1 MQRGKNKYMSIQL
14 LDKTR
19 KLNRLLKNA
28 ESSEISFSEI
38 SKVLKEMLHSNVLV
52 LSKKGKILGISHE
65 DSMESIKE
73 LLGEKRG
80 VRIDA
85 SLNERLLA
93 VLSTRENVYLQTLG
107 FSNDTKNYHGMIVP
121 IDIAGERLG
130 TLFMYRAE
138 DIYDIEDII
147 LCEYGATV
155 IGMEMMRAEN
165 DESAEESRKQH
176 VVQSALGTLS
186 GSELKAMRYV
196 FEELQGTDGILVAS
210 KIAEQ
215 AGITRSI
222 IVTGLKKLESAGV
235 IESRSAGMKGTKV
248 RICNEMLMEELEN
261 MKS

>member
-1 MQRGKNKYMSIQL
+1 M
-14 LDKTR
+14 
-19 KLNRLLKNA
+19 
-28 ESSEISFSEI
+28 
-38 SKVLKEMLHSNVLV
+38 
-52 LSKKGKILGISHE
+52 GISHE
-65 DSMESIKE
+65 KSIPRIEE
-73 LLGEKRG
+73 LLGEHRG

-107 FSNDTKNYHGMIVP
+107 FSMDTKNYHGMIVP

-165 DESAEESRKQH
+165 DETAEESRKQH
-176 VVQSALGTLS
+176 VVQSALNTLS
-186 GSELKAMRYV
+186 GSELEAMRCV
-196 FEELQGTDGILVAS
+196 FRELKGTDGILVAS

-215 AGITRSI
+215 EGITRSI

-235 IESRSAGMKGTKV
+235 IESKSAGMKGTKV

-261 MKS
+261 MF

>member
-1 MQRGKNKYMSIQL
+1 MSIQL

-52 LSKKGKILGISHE
+52 LSKKGKILGISH
-65 DSMESIKE
+65 DKSMDRIEE
-73 LLGEKRG
+73 LLGESRG

-107 FSNDTKNYHGMIVP
+107 FSSKTKNYHGMIVP

-165 DESAEESRKQH
+165 DETAEENRKQQGVH
-176 VVQSALGTLS
+176 SALSTLS
-186 GSELKAMRYV
+186 GSELKAMHYV
-196 FEELQGTDGILVAS
+196 FNELKGTDGILVAS

-248 RICNEMLMEELEN
+248 RICNEMLIEELEN
-261 MKS
+261 MKNI

>member
-1 MQRGKNKYMSIQL
+1 MSIQL

-38 SKVLKEMLHSNVLV
+38 SKVLKEMLGSTVLV
-52 LSKKGKILGISHE
+52 LSKKGKILGISQE
-65 DSMESIKE
+65 ESMEPIEE
-73 LLGEKRG
+73 LLGQERG
-80 VRIDA
+80 VRIDV

-107 FSNDTKNYHGMIVP
+107 FSDATRHYHGMVVP

-130 TLFMYRAE
+130 TLFMYRPNE
-138 DIYDIEDII
+138 IYGIEDII

-165 DESAEESRKQH
+165 DESAEESRKQQ
-176 VVQSALGTLS
+176 VVQSAFHTLS
-186 GSELKAMRYV
+186 VSEKEAMRCVFKELK
-196 FEELQGTDGILVAS
+196 GTDGTLVAS

-215 AGITRSI
+215 EGITRSI

-248 RICNEMLMEELEN
+248 RICNEMLLEELGIF
-261 MKS
+261 

>member
-1 MQRGKNKYMSIQL
+1 MSIQL

-65 DSMESIKE
+65 NSMGRIEE
-73 LLGEKRG
+73 LLGESRG
-80 VRIDA
+80 ARIDGN
-85 SLNERLLA
+85 LNERLLA

-107 FSNDTKNYHGMIVP
+107 FSSNTKEYHGMIVP

-130 TLFMYRAE
+130 TLFMYRE
-138 DIYDIEDII
+138 SEIYDIEDII

-165 DESAEESRKQH
+165 DETAEENRKQH
-176 VVQSALGTLS
+176 VVHSALNTLS
-186 GSELKAMRYV
+186 GSELEAMRCV
-196 FEELQGTDGILVAS
+196 FRELKGTDGILVAS

-215 AGITRSI
+215 EGITRSI

-235 IESRSAGMKGTKV
+235 IESKSAGMKGTKV
-248 RICNEMLMEELEN
+248 RICNEMLIEELEN
-261 MKS
+261 MKV

>member
-1 MQRGKNKYMSIQL
+1 MSIQL

-38 SKVLKEMLHSNVLV
+38 SKLLKEMLQSNVLV
-52 LSKKGKILGISHE
+52 LSKKGKVLGVSHDKSFDRIE
-65 DSMESIKE
+65 E
-73 LLGEKRG
+73 LLAGHRG
-80 VRIDA
+80 MRIDE

-107 FSNDTKNYHGMIVP
+107 FSDETKNCHGMIVP

-130 TLFMYRAE
+130 TLFMYRPNE
-138 DIYDIEDII
+138 IYDIEDII

-165 DESAEESRKQH
+165 DETAEENRKQSG
-176 VVQSALGTLS
+176 VRAALNTLS
-186 GSELKAMRYV
+186 GSELEAMYCV
-196 FEELQGTDGILVAS
+196 FKELNGEDGLLVAS

-235 IESRSAGMKGTKV
+235 IESKSAGMKGTKV

>member
-1 MQRGKNKYMSIQL
+1 MSIQL

-65 DSMESIKE
+65 KTIHRIEE

-80 VRIDA
+80 VRIDE

-93 VLSTRENVYLQTLG
+93 VLSTRENVYMQTLG
-107 FSNDTKNYHGMIVP
+107 FSEATKDCHGMIVP

-130 TLFMYRAE
+130 TLFMYRPDE
-138 DIYDIEDII
+138 IYDIEDII

-165 DESAEESRKQH
+165 DETAEENRKQH
-176 VVQSALGTLS
+176 GVKAALNTLS
-186 GSELKAMRYV
+186 GSELEAMRCV
-196 FEELQGTDGILVAS
+196 FKELNGTDGILVAS

-235 IESRSAGMKGTKV
+235 IESKSAGMKGTRV
-248 RICNEMLMEELEN
+248 RICNEMLIEELEN
-261 MKS
+261 M

>member
-1 MQRGKNKYMSIQL
+1 MSIQL

-38 SKVLKEMLHSNVLV
+38 SKVLKEMLRSNVLV

-65 DSMESIKE
+65 ESFEKIEE
-73 LLGEKRG
+73 LLGDARG

-93 VLSTRENVYLQTLG
+93 VLSTRENVYLQTIG
-107 FSNDTKNYHGMIVP
+107 FSGDTKNYHGMIVP

-130 TLFMYRAE
+130 TLFMYRAD

-165 DESAEESRKQH
+165 DETAEENRKQH
-176 VVQSALGTLS
+176 VVQSALSTLS

-196 FEELQGTDGILVAS
+196 F
-210 KIAEQ
+210 
-215 AGITRSI
+215 R
-222 IVTGLKKLESAGV
+222 
-235 IESRSAGMKGTKV
+235 
-248 RICNEMLMEELEN
+248 
-261 MKS
+261 

>member
-1 MQRGKNKYMSIQL
+1 MSIQL

-38 SKVLKEMLHSNVLV
+38 SKVLKEMLSSNVLV
-52 LSKKGKILGISHE
+52 LSKKGKILGISHHSE
-65 DSMESIKE
+65 IRRIEE
-73 LLGEKRG
+73 LLGESRG
-80 VRIDA
+80 MRIDS

-93 VLSTRENVYLQTLG
+93 VLSTRENVYMQTLG
-107 FSNDTKNYHGMIVP
+107 FSDATKSYHGMIVP

-130 TLFMYRAE
+130 TLFMYRPDA
-138 DIYDIEDII
+138 IYDIEDII

-165 DESAEESRKQH
+165 DETAEENRKQQ
-176 VVQSALGTLS
+176 VVLSALSTLS
-186 GSELKAMRYV
+186 GSELKAMRFV
-196 FEELQGTDGILVAS
+196 FKELEGNDGILVAS

-235 IESRSAGMKGTKV
+235 IESKSAGMKGTKV
-248 RICNEMLMEELEN
+248 RICNDILIEELEQF
-261 MKS
+261 

>member
-1 MQRGKNKYMSIQL
+1 MSIQL

-38 SKVLKEMLHSNVLV
+38 SKVLNEMLRSNVLV

-65 DSMESIKE
+65 SSMNRIEE
-73 LLGEKRG
+73 LLGERRG
-80 VRIDA
+80 VRIDS

-107 FSNDTKNYHGMIVP
+107 FSAVTKNYHGMIVP

-130 TLFMYRAE
+130 TLFMYRAD

-165 DESAEESRKQH
+165 DENAEESRKQQ
-176 VVQSALGTLS
+176 VVHSAISTLS
-186 GSELKAMRYV
+186 GSELKAMRQV
-196 FEELQGTDGILVAS
+196 FKELEGNDGILVAS

-235 IESRSAGMKGTKV
+235 IESKSAGMKGTKV
-248 RICNEMLMEELEN
+248 RICNEMLIEELEN
-261 MKS
+261 L

>member
-1 MQRGKNKYMSIQL
+1 MSIQL

-38 SKVLKEMLHSNVLV
+38 SKVLKEMLQSNVLV
-52 LSKKGKILGISHE
+52 LSKKGKVLGVSHE
-65 DSMESIKE
+65 KSFDRIEE
-73 LLGEKRG
+73 LLADHRG
-80 VRIDA
+80 MRIDE
-85 SLNERLLA
+85 SLNERLLG

-107 FSNDTKNYHGMIVP
+107 FSNDTKECHGMIVP

-130 TLFMYRAE
+130 TLFMYRPNE
-138 DIYDIEDII
+138 IYDIEDII

-165 DESAEESRKQH
+165 DETAEENRKQSG
-176 VVQSALGTLS
+176 VRAALNTLS
-186 GSELKAMRYV
+186 GSELEAMYCV
-196 FEELQGTDGILVAS
+196 FKELNGEDGLLVAS

-222 IVTGLKKLESAGV
+222 IVTGLKKLESAGI
-235 IESRSAGMKGTKV
+235 IESKSAGMKGTKV

>member
-1 MQRGKNKYMSIQL
+1 MSIQL

-65 DSMESIKE
+65 KSILRIEE
-73 LLGEKRG
+73 LLGEHRG
-80 VRIDA
+80 ARIDA

-107 FSNDTKNYHGMIVP
+107 FSMDTKMYHGMIVP

-165 DESAEESRKQH
+165 DETAEENRKQQ
-176 VVQSALGTLS
+176 VVQSALNTLS
-186 GSELKAMRYV
+186 GSEVEAMRCV
-196 FEELQGTDGILVAS
+196 FRELKGSDGILVAS

-215 AGITRSI
+215 EGITRSI

-235 IESRSAGMKGTKV
+235 IESKSAGMKGTKV
-248 RICNEMLMEELEN
+248 RICNELLIEELEN
-261 MKS
+261 MF

>member
-1 MQRGKNKYMSIQL
+1 MSIQL

-65 DSMESIKE
+65 KTMERIQE
-73 LLGEKRG
+73 LLGESRG
-80 VRIDA
+80 ERIDA

-107 FSNDTKNYHGMIVP
+107 FSNNSKNYHGMIVP

-165 DESAEESRKQH
+165 DETAEENRKQQGVH
-176 VVQSALGTLS
+176 SALSTLS
-186 GSELKAMRYV
+186 GSELKAMHYV
-196 FEELQGTDGILVAS
+196 FNELKGTDGILVAS

-248 RICNEMLMEELEN
+248 RICNEMLIEELEN
-261 MKS
+261 MKNL

>member
-1 MQRGKNKYMSIQL
+1 MSIQL

-38 SKVLKEMLHSNVLV
+38 SRVLKEMLHSNVLV
-52 LSKKGKILGISHE
+52 LSKKGKILGISLE
-65 DSMESIKE
+65 PSVEKLTEM
-73 LLGEKRG
+73 LGENRG
-80 VRIDA
+80 ERIDN
-85 SLNERLLA
+85 SLNERFLE

-107 FSNDTKNYHGMIVP
+107 FTENTEDHHGMIVP

-130 TLFMYRAE
+130 TLFMYRAQ

-165 DESAEESRKQH
+165 SETAEENRKQQ
-176 VVQSALGTLS
+176 VVQSALNTLS
-186 GSELKAMRYV
+186 GSELEAMRCV
-196 FEELQGTDGILVAS
+196 FRELEGTDGILVAS
-210 KIAEQ
+210 KIAERQ
-215 AGITRSI
+215 GITRSI

-235 IESRSAGMKGTKV
+235 IESKSAGMKGTKV
-248 RICNEMLMEELEN
+248 KICNELLLEELE
-261 MKS
+261 SLQ

>member
-1 MQRGKNKYMSIQL
+1 MSIQL

-52 LSKKGKILGISHE
+52 LSKKGKILGISH
-65 DSMESIKE
+65 DKSIHRIEE
-73 LLGEKRG
+73 LLGDHRG

-107 FSNDTKNYHGMIVP
+107 FSDDTRDCHGMIVP

-130 TLFMYRAE
+130 TLFMYRPDA
-138 DIYDIEDII
+138 IYDIEDII

-165 DESAEESRKQH
+165 DETAEENRKQH
-176 VVQSALGTLS
+176 VVQSALNTLS
-186 GSELKAMRYV
+186 GSELEAMRCV
-196 FEELQGTDGILVAS
+196 FKELNGEDGILVAS

-215 AGITRSI
+215 EGITRSI

-235 IESRSAGMKGTKV
+235 IESKSAGMKGTKV

-261 MKS
+261 MNS

>member
-1 MQRGKNKYMSIQL
+1 MSIQL

-38 SKVLKEMLHSNVLV
+38 SKVLKEMLQSNVLV
-52 LSKKGKILGISHE
+52 LSKKGKILGISHDKSFNRIE
-65 DSMESIKE
+65 E
-73 LLGEKRG
+73 LLADHRG
-80 VRIDA
+80 MRIDE

-107 FSNDTKNYHGMIVP
+107 FSDDTKNCHGMIVP

-130 TLFMYRAE
+130 TLFMYRPNVV
-138 DIYDIEDII
+138 YDIEDII

-155 IGMEMMRAEN
+155 IGMEIMRAEN
-165 DESAEESRKQH
+165 DETAEENRKQH
-176 VVQSALGTLS
+176 GVKAALNTLS
-186 GSELKAMRYV
+186 GSELEAMYCV
-196 FEELQGTDGILVAS
+196 FKELEGKDGILVAS

-235 IESRSAGMKGTKV
+235 IESKSAGMKGTKV

-261 MKS
+261 MRA

>member
-1 MQRGKNKYMSIQL
+1 MSIQL

-28 ESSEISFSEI
+28 ESSELSFSEI
-38 SKVLKEMLHSNVLV
+38 SKVLKEMLSSNVLV
-52 LSKKGKILGISHE
+52 LSKKGKILGISH
-65 DSMESIKE
+65 DKSIHRIEE
-73 LLGEKRG
+73 LLGDHRG

-107 FSNDTKNYHGMIVP
+107 FSDDAKEYHGMIVP

-130 TLFMYRAE
+130 TLFMYRSDA
-138 DIYDIEDII
+138 IYDIEDII

-165 DESAEESRKQH
+165 DETAEENRKQQ
-176 VVQSALGTLS
+176 VVKAALHTLS
-186 GSELKAMRYV
+186 VSELEAMRCV
-196 FEELQGTDGILVAS
+196 FKELNGEDGILVAS

-215 AGITRSI
+215 EGITRSI

-235 IESRSAGMKGTKV
+235 IESKSAGMKGTRI

-261 MKS
+261 LKS

>member
-1 MQRGKNKYMSIQL
+1 MSIQL

-65 DSMESIKE
+65 KSMERIEE
-73 LLGEKRG
+73 LLGDSRG

-107 FSNDTKNYHGMIVP
+107 FSSNTKEYHGMIVP

-130 TLFMYRAE
+130 TLFMYRAD

-165 DESAEESRKQH
+165 DETAEENRKQH
-176 VVQSALGTLS
+176 GVQSALSTLS
-186 GSELKAMRYV
+186 GSELK
-196 FEELQGTDGILVAS
+196 GTDGILVAS

-248 RICNEMLMEELEN
+248 RICNEMLIEELEN
-261 MKS
+261 MKNL

>member
-1 MQRGKNKYMSIQL
+1 MSIQL

-38 SKVLKEMLHSNVLV
+38 SKVLKEMLQSNVLV
-52 LSKKGKILGISHE
+52 LSKKGKVLGVSHE
-65 DSMESIKE
+65 KSFDRIEE
-73 LLGEKRG
+73 LLADHRG
-80 VRIDA
+80 MRIDE
-85 SLNERLLA
+85 SLNERLLG

-107 FSNDTKNYHGMIVP
+107 FSDDTKDCHGMIVP

-130 TLFMYRAE
+130 TLFMYRPNE
-138 DIYDIEDII
+138 IYDIEDII

-165 DESAEESRKQH
+165 DETAEENRKQSG
-176 VVQSALGTLS
+176 VRAALNTLS
-186 GSELKAMRYV
+186 GSELEAMYCV
-196 FEELQGTDGILVAS
+196 FKELNGEDGLLVAS

-222 IVTGLKKLESAGV
+222 IVTGLKKLESAGI
-235 IESRSAGMKGTKV
+235 IESKSAGMKGTKV

>member
-1 MQRGKNKYMSIQL
+1 MSIEL

-65 DSMESIKE
+65 DDMERIAE
-73 LLGEKRG
+73 LLGESRG
-80 VRIDA
+80 DRIDA
-85 SLNERLLA
+85 NLNERLLA

-107 FSNDTKNYHGMIVP
+107 FSSNTKDYHGMIVP

-138 DIYDIEDII
+138 SIYDIEDII

-165 DESAEESRKQH
+165 DETAEESRKQH
-176 VVQSALGTLS
+176 VVQSALSTLS
-186 GSELKAMRYV
+186 GSELKAMKHV
-196 FEELQGTDGILVAS
+196 FKELQGNDGILVAS

-215 AGITRSI
+215 EGITRSI

-235 IESRSAGMKGTKV
+235 IESKSAGMKGTKV
-248 RICNEMLMEELEN
+248 RICNEMFIEELEN
-261 MKS
+261 M

>member
-1 MQRGKNKYMSIQL
+1 MSIQL

-38 SKVLKEMLHSNVLV
+38 SKVLNEMLRSNVLV

-65 DSMESIKE
+65 SSMNRIEE
-73 LLGEKRG
+73 LLGERRG
-80 VRIDA
+80 VRIDS

-107 FSNDTKNYHGMIVP
+107 FSAVTKNYHGMIVP

-130 TLFMYRAE
+130 TLFMYRE
-138 DIYDIEDII
+138 DDIYDIEDII

-165 DESAEESRKQH
+165 DENAEESRKQQ
-176 VVQSALGTLS
+176 VVHSAISTLS
-186 GSELKAMRYV
+186 GSELKAMRQV
-196 FEELQGTDGILVAS
+196 FKELEGNDGILVAS

-235 IESRSAGMKGTKV
+235 IESKSAGMKGTKV
-248 RICNEMLMEELEN
+248 RICNEMLIEELEN
-261 MKS
+261 L

>member
-1 MQRGKNKYMSIQL
+1 MSIQL

-38 SKVLKEMLHSNVLV
+38 SKLLKEMLGSSVWV
-52 LSKKGKILGISHE
+52 LSKKGKILGISQE
-65 DSMESIKE
+65 ETMEPIGE
-73 LLGEKRG
+73 LLGEARG

-107 FSNDTKNYHGMIVP
+107 FSDATRDYHGMIVP

-138 DIYDIEDII
+138 KIYDIEDII

-165 DESAEESRKQH
+165 DETAEESRKQQ
-176 VVQSALGTLS
+176 VVQSALNTLS
-186 GSELKAMRYV
+186 ASEREAMRCVFRELK
-196 FEELQGTDGILVAS
+196 GTDGILVAS
-210 KIAEQ
+210 KVAEQ
-215 AGITRSI
+215 EGITRSI
-222 IVTGLKKLESAGV
+222 IVTGLKKMESAGV
-235 IESRSAGMKGTKV
+235 IESKSAGMKGTRV
-248 RICNEMLMEELEN
+248 RILNEILLDELDIL
-261 MKS
+261 

>member
-215 AGITRSI
+215 AVLHVLS
-222 IVTGLKKLESAGV
+222 L
-235 IESRSAGMKGTKV
+235 
-248 RICNEMLMEELEN
+248 
-261 MKS
+261 

>member
-1 MQRGKNKYMSIQL
+1 MSIQL

-38 SKVLKEMLHSNVLV
+38 SKVLREMLGSSVLV
-52 LSKKGKILGISHE
+52 LSKKGKILGISRE
-65 DSMESIKE
+65 QSMEPIQE
-73 LLGEKRG
+73 LLGDRRG
-80 VRIDA
+80 VRIDE

-107 FSNDTKNYHGMIVP
+107 FSSATKDYHGMIVP

-130 TLFMYRAE
+130 TLFMYRANQ
-138 DIYDIEDII
+138 IYDIEDII

-165 DESAEESRKQH
+165 DETAEENRKQQ
-176 VVQSALGTLS
+176 VVQSALNTLS
-186 GSELKAMRYV
+186 GSELEAMRCV
-196 FEELQGTDGILVAS
+196 FRELKGTDGILVAS
-210 KIAEQ
+210 KIAEKE
-215 AGITRSI
+215 GITRSI

-235 IESRSAGMKGTKV
+235 IESKSAGMKGTKV
-248 RICNEMLMEELEN
+248 RICNEVLLEELEN
-261 MKS
+261 MIS

>member
-1 MQRGKNKYMSIQL
+1 MSIQL

-38 SKVLKEMLHSNVLV
+38 SKLLKEMLQSNVLV
-52 LSKKGKILGISHE
+52 LSKKGKVLGVSHDKYFDRIE
-65 DSMESIKE
+65 E
-73 LLGEKRG
+73 LLAGHRG
-80 VRIDA
+80 MRIDE

-107 FSNDTKNYHGMIVP
+107 FSDETKNCHGMIVP

-130 TLFMYRAE
+130 TLFMYRPNA
-138 DIYDIEDII
+138 IYDIEDII

-165 DESAEESRKQH
+165 DETAEENRKQSG
-176 VVQSALGTLS
+176 VKAALNTLS
-186 GSELKAMRYV
+186 GSELEAMYCV
-196 FEELQGTDGILVAS
+196 FKELNGEDGILVAS

-235 IESRSAGMKGTKV
+235 IESKSAGMKGTKV

>member
-1 MQRGKNKYMSIQL
+1 MSIQL

-38 SKVLKEMLHSNVLV
+38 SKVLNEMLRSNVLV

-65 DSMESIKE
+65 SSMDRIEE
-73 LLGEKRG
+73 LLGERRG
-80 VRIDA
+80 VRIDS

-107 FSNDTKNYHGMIVP
+107 FSAETKNYHGMIVP

-130 TLFMYRAE
+130 TLFMYRAD

-165 DESAEESRKQH
+165 DESAEESRKQQ
-176 VVQSALGTLS
+176 VVHSALSTLS
-186 GSELKAMRYV
+186 GSELKAMRHV
-196 FEELQGTDGILVAS
+196 FKELEGNDGILVAS

-235 IESRSAGMKGTKV
+235 IESKSAGMKGTKV
-248 RICNEMLMEELEN
+248 RICNEMLLEELEN
-261 MKS
+261 L